1 MAGKRA
7 DKKESESIRKTEEAV
22 KKESTGKIEESAN
35 RESAGKSTAII
46 AFANNKGGSGKT
58 TTCANVGYSLSLPG
72 RKVLLIDGDMQMN
85 LTLSFFGEE
94 EVLDFASGEKN
105 LYMALKQEADLSD
118 YVVHTPY
125 ENLDLIPSSMLMSG
139 IEYELFSRRE
149 RERILTKCLAGLRRK
164 AEYDY
169 ILIDAPPTL
178 GGWVMNVLCASDF
191 CILPVEASPWGLF
204 GVANMF
210 EFLESVK
217 EQAPDLVLLG
227 VVITKMDARKNY
239 GRQTLEVLHQ
249 FEEVN
254 VFDTIIRVDS
264 EIEWAQDNS
273 RPVYAYKKSARSA
286 GEYLE
291 LAKEVERH
299 VRRSR

>member
-1 MAGKRA
+1 MAGTKSE
-7 DKKESESIRKTEEAV
+7 KKESESIRKTEEPV
-22 KKESTGKIEESAN
+22 K
-35 RESAGKSTAII
+35 RESMGKTKTI

-58 TTCANVGYSLSLPG
+58 TTCANVGYSLSLLG
-72 RKVLLIDGDMQMN
+72 GKVLLIDGDMQMN
-85 LTLSFFGEE
+85 LTLSFFGEDA
-94 EVLDFASGEKN
+94 VLEFASGEKN
-105 LYMALKQEADLSD
+105 LYTALKQEADLSD
-118 YVVHTPY
+118 YVVHTPC
-125 ENLDLIPSSMLMSG
+125 ENLDLIPSSMLMSS
-139 IEYELFSRRE
+139 IEYELFSRQE
-149 RERILTKCLAGLRRK
+149 RERILTKCLAQLKAK

-178 GGWVMNVLCASDF
+178 GDWVMNILWASDY

-204 GVANMF
+204 GVTNMF
-210 EFLESVK
+210 EFLENIK
-217 EQAPDLVLLG
+217 EQTPDLVLLG

-239 GRQTLEVLHQ
+239 GRQTLEVLHE

-254 VFDTIIRVDS
+254 VFNTIIRVDS

-273 RPVYAYKKSARSA
+273 RPVYVHKKSARSA

-299 VRRSR
+299 VRGSR